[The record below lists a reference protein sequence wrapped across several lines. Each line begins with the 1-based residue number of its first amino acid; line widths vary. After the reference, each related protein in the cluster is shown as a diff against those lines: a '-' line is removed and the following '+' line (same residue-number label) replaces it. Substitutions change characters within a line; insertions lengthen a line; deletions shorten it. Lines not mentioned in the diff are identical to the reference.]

1 MAGSIPRELTARM
14 HSRKRKAL
22 TLVFLGWGIYSVFMM
37 KRDFQHTTRLTI
49 FLLALVPMFLLLH
62 LVGRVV
68 TRHELRGHTSPRLK
82 AVNWL
87 SQSITQ
93 NMTQYILMFS
103 LPFFIVNQRWVYL
116 VATLFLLATTL
127 WETWWKTLF
136 PHTIYRQLLRLWS
149 ILCAGSFLYPFVWPG
164 HLAHFYWALAAGAA
178 LALFPTRIDRNHLLS
193 SALLLALTLL
203 NLLLLPPALRF
214 PLLSV
219 WVSKPRFA
227 TNEDQKDTGV
237 EKLPR
242 EMKATAF
249 RDTLRSGSTICCV
262 APVVA
267 PPGVRERVIQEWTL
281 EGELLEKPQLKS
293 YIRGNANQRGFH
305 SFFCK
310 RNFPP
315 VRAGQILRC
324 RISLQETIF
333 LGEMSLTLQ

>member
-1 MAGSIPRELTARM
+1 MN
-14 HSRKRKAL
+14 SRKRKAL
-22 TLVFLGWGIYSVFMM
+22 TLVFLGWGMYSVFMM

-62 LVGRVV
+62 LVGRMA
-68 TRHELRGHTSPRLK
+68 TQHEAKGQTSPRLK

-103 LPFFIVNQRWVYL
+103 LPFFIVNQRWGYL
-116 VATLFLLATTL
+116 TATLILLATTL
-127 WETWWKTLF
+127 WDDWWKALL

-164 HLAHFYWALAAGAA
+164 HLSHFYWALAAGAA

-193 SALLLALTLL
+193 STLLQALTLVNLLAL
-203 NLLLLPPALRF
+203 PPAWRF

-219 WVSKPRFA
+219 WVSKPHFA
-227 TNEDQKDTGV
+227 TNEDQKDVGV
-237 EKLPR
+237 QKLPR
-242 EMKATAF
+242 EITVGQF
-249 RDTLRSGSTICCV
+249 RETLASGSSICCV

-267 PPGVRERVIQEWTL
+267 PPGVRERVTQEWTL
-281 EGELLEKPQLKS
+281 DGRLLEKPQLKS

-310 RNFPP
+310 RNFP
-315 VRAGQILRC
+315 RASAGHEIRC
-324 RISLQETIF
+324 RLSLQETIF
-333 LGEMSLTLQ
+333 LGEMTLTLSE

>member
-1 MAGSIPRELTARM
+1 MNSWW
-14 HSRKRKAL
+14 RKAL

-62 LVGRVV
+62 LVGRMA
-68 TRHELRGHTSPRLK
+68 TQHEARGQTSPRLK

-103 LPFFIVNQRWVYL
+103 LPFFIVSHRWVYL
-116 VATLFLLATTL
+116 GITIILLATTL
-127 WETWWKTLF
+127 WDNWWKALLPITL
-136 PHTIYRQLLRLWS
+136 YRQLLRLWS

-164 HLAHFYWALAAGAA
+164 YLSNFYLAMATGAA
-178 LALFPTRIDRNHLLS
+178 LALFPTRIDRTHLIS
-193 SALLLALTLL
+193 STILQALTMM
-203 NLLLLPPALRF
+203 NLLLLPPAYRF

-219 WVSKPRFA
+219 WVSKPHFG
-227 TNEDQKDTGV
+227 TNEDQKDHGV
-237 EKLPR
+237 TSIPTNWSVR
-242 EMKATAF
+242 EFNQSLT
-249 RDTLRSGSTICCV
+249 DGSSVCCV

-267 PPGVRERVIQEWTL
+267 PPGVRERITQEWTL
-281 EGELLEKPQLKS
+281 DGRLLEKPQLKS
-293 YIRGNANQRGFH
+293 TIQGNADQRGFH

-315 VRAGQILRC
+315 AHAESVLRC
-324 RISLQETIF
+324 RLSLQETIF
-333 LGEMSLTLQ
+333 LGETTLKLQ